1 MLIVSDY
8 GEDGILMFIQSLH
21 KFMYTLLKE
30 KKPKKYPI
38 YRKGVAATIFQ
49 SLLLTF
55 CQYNIADISKNGNE
69 LPNIVGAC

>member
-1 MLIVSDY
+1 
-8 GEDGILMFIQSLH
+8 
-21 KFMYTLLKE
+21 MYALLKQ

-55 CQYNIADISKNGNE
+55 CQYSIIDIPKNGNE
-69 LPNIVGAC
+69 LPNIVGVC

>member
-1 MLIVSDY
+1 
-8 GEDGILMFIQSLH
+8 
-21 KFMYTLLKE
+21 MYTLLKE

-55 CQYNIADISKNGNE
+55 CQYSITDISKNGNE
-69 LPNIVGAC
+69 LPNIVGVY